1 MTAGLQ
7 ARQGMR
13 PRLGRRQQREDK
25 GASRWPSLLL
35 RTRFQPPCI
44 RSFDCRGTCYLS
56 QSFAIWPP
64 EDAGPAPSPHR
75 SAPRLAESHLPR
87 RVPSQR
93 EVVRGVSVAARRRRL
108 HLLPT
113 PAALCPTPFLSFL
126 PFLTSPL
133 ATALTPRPCPA
144 AVCFSASLLPDCR
157 DAASGR
163 C

>member
-1 MTAGLQ
+1 MSGVKRAGGKDCSMTAGLQ

-25 GASRWPSLLL
+25 GASHWPSLLL

-93 EVVRGVSVAARRRRL
+93 EVESEGSPWL
-108 HLLPT
+108 HGGGGSTSSPPQQLFALP
-113 PAALCPTPFLSFL
+113 PSSPSFLS
-126 PFLTSPL
+126 
-133 ATALTPRPCPA
+133 
-144 AVCFSASLLPDCR
+144 
-157 DAASGR
+157 
-163 C
+163 

>member
-1 MTAGLQ
+1 MSGVKRAGGKDCSMTAGLQ

-25 GASRWPSLLL
+25 GASHWPSLLL

-64 EDAGPAPSPHR
+64 EDAGPAPSPHH

-93 EVVRGVSVAARRRRL
+93 EVESEGSPWL
-108 HLLPT
+108 HGGGGCTSFPPQQLFALP
-113 PAALCPTPFLSFL
+113 PSSPSFLS
-126 PFLTSPL
+126 
-133 ATALTPRPCPA
+133 
-144 AVCFSASLLPDCR
+144 
-157 DAASGR
+157 
-163 C
+163 